1 MPRGFKVAPFCVV
14 EEGVGWR
21 WATFGG
27 VGRLPSVGPLG
38 VQGDSLTPPERHRR
52 KALEAVARVHAPWPA
67 PPVVLRAARRSCCR
81 ARLRCWVG
89 ISQRAESTEPP
100 FACAAVGAAA
110 VSVLPSGAST
120 EQEGSFGAP
129 LGRVDWRAASGAARW
144 SAHQASRR
152 LCWAGNSQDLVAGS
166 RDVAVPARE
175 GRSVSAESAVLA
187 ESALNS
193 ALNEASSRFVNQRS
207 DAAPWSSE
215 V

>member
-1 MPRGFKVAPFCVV
+1 MALGDVR
-14 EEGVGWR
+14 WR
-21 WATFGG
+21 WATPQRGSPGSTGGFTHAPRATSPQSFGG
-27 VGRLPSVGPLG
+27 GGTS
-38 VQGDSLTPPERHRR
+38 S
-52 KALEAVARVHAPWPA
+52 LEAVARVHAPWPA